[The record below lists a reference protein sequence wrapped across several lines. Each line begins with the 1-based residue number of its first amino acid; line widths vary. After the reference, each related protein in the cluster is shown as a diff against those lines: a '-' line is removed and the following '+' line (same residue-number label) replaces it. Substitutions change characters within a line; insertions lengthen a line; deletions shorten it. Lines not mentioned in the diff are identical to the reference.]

1 MASSISCLNCFI
13 LTKSQFITSK
23 TILTRKKMRK
33 NILIAGSS
41 GALGREFSRFYSDDP
56 NVEKIVT
63 LSRKTD
69 DFGDK
74 KIQSIEIDYRKE
86 GTFENLDKIS
96 QLESIS
102 TIIIATGILH
112 TDQVK
117 PEKSIDSINF
127 ENLRDVF
134 QVNVFGPILLVKKL
148 LPLIKKSGGV
158 KIVFLTARVGSISD
172 NELGGWYSYRSS
184 KSALNM
190 MIKNLSIE
198 LKRANKENIV
208 IGIHPGTVK
217 SRLSEPFLRNVKH
230 NIFTPSESVE
240 LMAKVISKISQKDS
254 GKCFDFLGKIID
266 P

>member
-1 MASSISCLNCFI
+1 M
-13 LTKSQFITSK
+13 K
-23 TILTRKKMRK
+23 K

-41 GALGREFSRFYSDDP
+41 GAIGREFSRFYSDDP
-56 NVEKIVT
+56 DIEKIVT

-69 DFGDK
+69 DSGDK
-74 KIQSIEIDYRKE
+74 KIQSMEIDYSKDE
-86 GTFENLDKIS
+86 TFESLDKIL
-96 QLESIS
+96 QLESVS

-117 PEKSIDSINF
+117 PEKSLDSINF
-127 ENLRDVF
+127 ESLKDVF

-148 LPLIKKSGGV
+148 LPLIKKSQGV

-217 SRLSEPFLRNVKH
+217 SHLSEPFLRNVKH
-230 NIFTPSESVE
+230 NIFTPNESVE
-240 LMAKVISKISQKDS
+240 LMGKVISKISQKDS
-254 GKCFDFLGKIID
+254 GKCFDFLGKVID

>member
-1 MASSISCLNCFI
+1 M
-13 LTKSQFITSK
+13 
-23 TILTRKKMRK
+23 KK
-33 NILIAGSS
+33 NVLIAGSS
-41 GALGREFSRFYSDDP
+41 GAIGGEFVKFYSDDL

-63 LSRKTD
+63 LSRKKND
-69 DFGDK
+69 SGNK
-74 KIQSIEIDYRKE
+74 KIQSIEVDYSKKE
-86 GTFENLDKIS
+86 TFKNLEKIS
-96 QLESIS
+96 QLKSIS

-127 ENLRDVF
+127 ESLKDVF

-148 LPLIKKSGGV
+148 LPLIKESQGV

-217 SRLSEPFLRNVKH
+217 SFLSEPFLRNIKH
-230 NIFTPSESVE
+230 KIFTPRESVE
-240 LMAKVISKISQKDS
+240 LMVKVISKIRQKDS
-254 GKCFDFLGKIID
+254 GKCFDFLGKVID
-266 P
+266 S